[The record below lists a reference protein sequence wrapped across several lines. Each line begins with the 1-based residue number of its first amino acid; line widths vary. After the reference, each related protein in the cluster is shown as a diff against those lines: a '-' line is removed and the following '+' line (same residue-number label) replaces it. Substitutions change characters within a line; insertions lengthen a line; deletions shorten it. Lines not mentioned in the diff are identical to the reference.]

1 MQRNMRSKTDLTKRL
16 LNHLQSTARNFPPS
30 HGRLIIILIII
41 NGVKEIFLQ
50 NTNVVIMTNKISNEN
65 DSAGPQKEE
74 IESDQMNGATL
85 YLKGKRE
92 KAAQR
97 EPNWSRFLN
106 TRKPP
111 KKDWTFQYIPEK
123 NKSRSN
129 RLKDQVISFNG
140 AEKKQHKSN
149 ANQSRRPS

>member
-1 MQRNMRSKTDLTKRL
+1 MGREGAKGSMQRNMRSKTDLTKRL

-85 YLKGKRE
+85 YLKGKKGKSGAERTKLVTISEHEKAPQKRLDISVHPRE
-92 KAAQR
+92 K
-97 EPNWSRFLN
+97 
-106 TRKPP
+106 
-111 KKDWTFQYIPEK
+111 
-123 NKSRSN
+123 
-129 RLKDQVISFNG
+129 
-140 AEKKQHKSN
+140 
-149 ANQSRRPS
+149 